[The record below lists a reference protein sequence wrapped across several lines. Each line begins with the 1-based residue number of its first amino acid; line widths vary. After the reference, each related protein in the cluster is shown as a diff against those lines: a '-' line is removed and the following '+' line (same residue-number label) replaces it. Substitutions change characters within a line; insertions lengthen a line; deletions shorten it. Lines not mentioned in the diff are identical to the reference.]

1 MANGIKGRLS
11 PKDEELLNSNQVVD
25 LSLDKYAYLG
35 GEFGTN
41 PNDYVEILIY
51 SGENLL
57 ETAVVDVTDYMV
69 GEKHKLLADIRLK
82 SGTILRKLGYDR
94 GRFNVKYNFF
104 RKVAGSHETLLV
116 DDVGKVWRGQ
126 YHTMPDGSIM
136 TGAEHSDASV
146 ALFLKENKYIIQE
159 ISDSRKEVRLIAQNI
174 KDKEYKDN
182 FYNSQKPRRKIEIND
197 VAKFVSDAES
207 TKGDSLTLELSDLT
221 NNVRNVK
228 SLIGGYVYLNN
239 SFIEKTLPP
248 PPDPGGTTGATTG
261 GEVESDIVQAN
272 FIVSDESSA
281 TRRSGDPT
289 FKKIYDIFRDGYPT
303 DSFLRQKG
311 YDGNY
316 TEMLEQIILEQES
329 GTTYSLNDIQ
339 KLHED
344 NMEVP
349 AYGKNDSITL
359 KSVSSKPNT
368 ATTYTWTFYGWD
380 WDKDGGWGK
389 IIAGSEDLDI
399 MQPPTTGLS
408 YIDKDKT
415 DGSEITIRLRSWNS
429 RIGVN
434 LKIDTKSAQ
443 SYVSLPACIHVVG
456 KGS

>member
-1 MANGIKGRLS
+1 MGRLAE
-11 PKDEELLNSNQVVD
+11 KDEQLLNSNQVIN
-25 LSLDKYAYLG
+25 LSSDEYAYLG

-41 PNDYVEILIY
+41 SNDYVEVLIY

-57 ETAVVDVTDYMV
+57 ETAVVETTDYIANPTDNI
-69 GEKHKLLADIRLK
+69 LSDIRLK
-82 SGTILRKLGYDR
+82 TGTILRKLGYDR

-104 RKVAGSHETLLV
+104 RKVAGSYETLLV
-116 DDVGKVWRGQ
+116 DNVGKIWRGQ
-126 YHTMPDGSIM
+126 YHTMADGSIM

-146 ALFLKENKYIIQE
+146 ALYLKENKYIIQE
-159 ISDSRKEVRLIAQNI
+159 ISDSRNEVRLIAQNI

-182 FYNSQKPRRKIEIND
+182 FYNSQKARKKIEING

-207 TKGDSLTLELSDLT
+207 TKGDSLTMELSELT

-248 PPDPGGTTGATTG
+248 PPDPDGTTGATTG

-272 FIVSDESSA
+272 FIISDESQA

-289 FKKIYDIFRDGYPT
+289 FKNIFDIFRDGYPT
-303 DSFLRQKG
+303 ETFLQEKG
-311 YDGNY
+311 YDGSY
-316 TEMLEQIILEQES
+316 DEMLEQIIMEQET
-329 GTTYSLNDIQ
+329 GTYPITLAIQ

-344 NMEVP
+344 NMKVP
-349 AYGKNDSITL
+349 AYGKNDIITL

-380 WDKDGGWGK
+380 WDKSGGWAQING
-389 IIAGSEDLDI
+389 ASEDLDI
-399 MQPPTTGLS
+399 TQPPTTGIS

-429 RIGVN
+429 RIGVS
-434 LKIDTKSAQ
+434 LKIDTKSEV